1 MTNASDS
8 GRSRARILIFTL
20 TPFARE
26 PRALRQLNALRDH
39 YDVTTAGF
47 GPAVDAD
54 TPHIELD
61 PSPRLPAWL
70 RVPGIHSALVV
81 FRQHW
86 LLSRFI
92 PRNRA
97 AYERLENTSWDLIIT
112 HDVATVPVTTRLR
125 STHGYIVDLHEYAPR
140 QGEESRRWMLEVAPY
155 FRWILRRYVARARA
169 VTTVGRGIVKEYREQ
184 FGIETILTVNATPY
198 AALEPR
204 PVQGPV
210 RLVHSGIPSRARKL
224 EVMIEAVKLVD
235 ADVTLDLLLI
245 DDGSDYLRELQ
256 DLASDDPRIS
266 ILPPVPYR
274 DLVSTLNAYDVGLGM
289 IAPSTFNLAWCLPNK
304 FFDFIQAR
312 LGVIVGPSPEMA
324 HYVTEYGLGA
334 VTDDFTPESLAEVIS
349 ALSPDQVQR
358 WKSASDAAAEELSGE
373 RQAEIW
379 QQTVAEVLSHDAAP
393 RGGNA

>member
-1 MTNASDS
+1 MTDRS
-8 GRSRARILIFTL
+8 GAEGSRPRILIFTL

-47 GPAVDAD
+47 GPAVDET

-70 RVPGIHSALVV
+70 RIPGLNTALVV

-86 LLSRFI
+86 MLSRFI
-92 PRNRA
+92 PRNRG
-97 AYERLENTSWDLIIT
+97 AYERLKDTSWDLVIA
-112 HDVATVPVTTRLR
+112 HDVATAPIASRLHSR
-125 STHGYIVDLHEYAPR
+125 EGYMIDLHEYAPR
-140 QGEESRRWMLEVAPY
+140 QGEESLRWRLEVAPY
-155 FRWILRRYVARARA
+155 FRWILRRYVSKARA

-198 AALEPR
+198 ADLEPR
-204 PVQGPV
+204 PVTAPL
-210 RLVHSGIPSRARKL
+210 RLVHSGLPSRARKL
-224 EVMIEAVKLVD
+224 EVMIEAVKLID
-235 ADVTLDLLLI
+235 ADVTLDLLLME
-245 DDGSDYLRELQ
+245 DDSGYLRELRE
-256 DLASDDPRIS
+256 LASDDPRVTIR
-266 ILPPVPYR
+266 PPVPFKE
-274 DLVSTLNAYDVGLGM
+274 LIPTLNTYDVGLGM

-324 HYVTEYGLGA
+324 HYVREYGLGA
-334 VTDDFTPESLAEVIS
+334 VTDDFTPESLARVIA
-349 ALSPDQVQR
+349 ALTPEQIAS
-358 WKSASDAAAEELSGE
+358 WKSASHAAAAELSGE

-379 QQTVAEVLSHDAAP
+379 QRTVGEILSEDTLS
-393 RGGNA
+393 RG